1 MAELAR
7 DVAACTCSYAAIAY
21 RVMLAAMKAAWWVH
35 YGLGLATGL
44 AAFALYW
51 THAEMVKQSEEVRI
65 SAAVAKAGAEQIG
78 VDIPS
83 LAPPAPAPP

>member
-1 MAELAR
+1 
-7 DVAACTCSYAAIAY
+7 
-21 RVMLAAMKAAWWVH
+21 MKAAWWVH

-83 LAPPAPAPP
+83 LAPQAPATSQSSPHQGGVKSSN

>member
-1 MAELAR
+1 
-7 DVAACTCSYAAIAY
+7 
-21 RVMLAAMKAAWWVH
+21 MLAAMKAAWWVH

-65 SAAVAKAGAEQIG
+65 SAAVAKAGAEQFG
-78 VDIPS
+78 VEIPP
-83 LAPPAPAPP
+83 LAPLAPASPQSNSPQGGVRSSN